1 VDLSTITNQ
10 HDPHSKRLM
19 VDKAEWHARLERF
32 AEMRA
37 RLDEEAALRPADP
50 AFVAST

>member
-1 VDLSTITNQ
+1 MDLS
-10 HDPHSKRLM
+10 LM

-37 RLDEEAALRPADP
+37 RLREDAALRPAHP
-50 AFVAST
+50 AFVPQRSP